1 MRRVYSAGLT
11 STGNSRHHVTL
22 KLIELH
28 SSLRGSE
35 MPNDFNQ
42 AGSGSFDEFLAR
54 YLAGEQAR
62 QGRSID
68 LSRFLTARTQQILQ
82 SAGRFA
88 LERGQTELDALHIL
102 RMIVEDDSVSAAIE
116 RIDAAPAAIVAAV
129 EARLPPYRGAA
140 DVDAATLPPS
150 ASRALFHAYQV
161 ARSSGSTYIDP
172 AHLFFALVLGQDV
185 PAGQILARAGVTA
198 EALTQGLRE
207 PVAAGAS

>member
-11 STGNSRHHVTL
+11 STGNTRHHVTL
-22 KLIELH
+22 KLIEVH

-42 AGSGSFDEFLAR
+42 VGPGSFDEFLAR

-102 RMIVEDDSVSAAIE
+102 RTIVEDDSVSAAIE
-116 RIDAAPAAIVAAV
+116 RIGAAPDAIVAAI
-129 EARLPPYRGAA
+129 EARLPQNRGPA
-140 DVDAATLPPS
+140 DLEAATRTP
-150 ASRALFHAYQV
+150 RA
-161 ARSSGSTYIDP
+161 P
-172 AHLFFALVLGQDV
+172 
-185 PAGQILARAGVTA
+185 RA
-198 EALTQGLRE
+198 
-207 PVAAGAS
+207 

>member
-42 AGSGSFDEFLAR
+42 VGPGSFDEFLAR
-54 YLAGEQAR
+54 YLAGEQVW

-68 LSRFLTARTQQILQ
+68 FSRFLTARTRQILR

-88 LERGQTELDALHIL
+88 PERGQTELDALHSL
-102 RMIVEDDSVSAAIE
+102 RMIVGGDSSPAPIE
-116 RIDAAPAAIVAAV
+116 RIGAAPGAIAAAV
-129 EARLPPYRGAA
+129 EARLP
-140 DVDAATLPPS
+140 
-150 ASRALFHAYQV
+150 Q
-161 ARSSGSTYIDP
+161 
-172 AHLFFALVLGQDV
+172 
-185 PAGQILARAGVTA
+185 
-198 EALTQGLRE
+198 
-207 PVAAGAS
+207 

>member
-1 MRRVYSAGLT
+1 MS
-11 STGNSRHHVTL
+11 
-22 KLIELH
+22 
-28 SSLRGSE
+28 
-35 MPNDFNQ
+35 NDFTD

-62 QGRSID
+62 QARSID

-82 SAGRFA
+82 RAGRFA

-102 RMIVEDDSVSAAIE
+102 RVIVEDEAVVQAVE
-116 RIDAAPAAIVAAV
+116 RIGVRPASIIDAVD
-129 EARLPPYRGAA
+129 ARLPMPGTAA
-140 DVDAATLPPS
+140 SQNAATVTPS

-161 ARSSGSTYIDP
+161 ARSSGATYIDP
-172 AHLFFALVLGQDV
+172 EHLFFALVLGQDV

-207 PVAAGAS
+207 PVHAGGAGEP